1 MIKNT
6 FLVLVLLLA
15 GFKSFAQI
23 SEADFEIVIRA
34 FHAEYDS
41 ELKTKNQSI
50 VVNPAS
56 NPQMVGFWWKLD
68 EIRAAYSSMF
78 DEETKTQQHYLF
90 LLGGYARMKG
100 MTRDAVAATLCHELG
115 HGIAGEPYKVFEYEE
130 TNVSVEGQ
138 ADYFAFRYCL
148 PRIFKRLPAQYAV
161 KALNAY
167 TESQCQTVAKESYQF
182 CTRAFQTL
190 EAERTFFRLSPDDP
204 NTEFDK
210 HDRSVASKVVTDP
223 YYYPSSQCRLD
234 TMMNGILGK
243 ERPHC
248 WYVP

>member
-6 FLVLVLLLA
+6 LLVLFILLSESR
-15 GFKSFAQI
+15 SFAQI
-23 SEADFEIVIRA
+23 SEADFELVVRA
-34 FHAEYDS
+34 FHAEYDT
-41 ELKTKNQSI
+41 ELKAKNQSI

-68 EIRAAYSSMF
+68 EIRAAYSSMV
-78 DEETKTQQHYLF
+78 DSDTNVQQHYLF
-90 LLGGYARMKG
+90 LMGGYARMKG
-100 MTRDAVAATLCHELG
+100 MTRDGVAATLCHELG
-115 HGIAGEPYKVFEYEE
+115 HGLGGAPFKNYEHEE

-148 PRIFKRLPAQYAV
+148 PRIFKRLPTNEPV
-161 KALNAY
+161 KPMNAY
-167 TESQCQTVAKESYQF
+167 TDSQCKTLPASSYEF

-190 EAERTFFRLSPDDP
+190 QAERTFFKLSPDDP

-210 HDRSVASKVVTDP
+210 HDTSMATKVNKDP

-243 ERPHC
+243 ERPSC
-248 WYVP
+248 WYIP